1 MARNTKKKTV
11 SSKYKSSNSVITA
24 SPFKLTL
31 TQHIFHFLN
40 SFKDLLKDP
49 VSTLMT
55 TLVIAIALALPACL
69 YLLISNAQ
77 GLTDRWETTHDI
89 NVFIEGSLSTADL
102 QSLKNKITQREDV
115 QLVRTISSQQALDE
129 LKQEIQMEM
138 ISEAIDS
145 NPLPHTLIVS
155 PESKAIND
163 KTNSAIEKLSQELTA
178 LPAVSSVQLDAD
190 WVLKF
195 RSMVDLLKRCIY
207 ILAALLALGVLLVV
221 SNTIR
226 LHVQQKQN
234 EIEVKKLVGA
244 SDDFVRRP
252 FLYLGFWYGF
262 FGAIMA
268 LLLVSILLISL
279 SGPASKLSELY
290 LSSFKLRGLELTDTI
305 FIVLFASI
313 LSLTG
318 AWSAAQ
324 RALVK
329 IDVS

>member
-1 MARNTKKKTV
+1 MARNIKKKTV
-11 SSKYKSSNSVITA
+11 NSKYKSTNSATTS

-31 TQHIFHFLN
+31 SQHIFHFGN
-40 SFKDLLKDP
+40 SFKDLLKEP

-77 GLTDRWETTHDI
+77 GLTERWETTHDI
-89 NVFIEGSLSTADL
+89 NVFIDGSLSTTNL
-102 QSLKNKITQREDV
+102 QSLKNKISQREDV
-115 QLVRTISSQQALDE
+115 QLVRTITSQQALDE
-129 LKQEIQMEM
+129 LKQEIQMQM
-138 ISEAIDS
+138 ISEAIGS

-155 PESKAIND
+155 PENKVIND
-163 KTNSAIEKLSQELTA
+163 KTNSAIEKLNQELA
-178 LPAVSSVQLDAD
+178 AMPAVSSVQLDAD
-190 WVLKF
+190 WILKF
-195 RSMVDLLKRCIY
+195 RSVVDLLKRCVY
-207 ILAALLALGVLLVV
+207 LLAALLALGVLLVV

-279 SGPASKLSELY
+279 SGPASRLSELY
-290 LSSFKLRGLELTDTI
+290 LSSFKVRGLGLTDTL
-305 FIVLFASI
+305 FIILFASV

-318 AWSAAQ
+318 AWIAAQ
-324 RALVK
+324 RALLK
-329 IDVS
+329 IDVR